1 MRKKCT
7 IICFL
12 ILLASVGSFGCGK
25 RTEIVKKEDKSIILN
40 VLAGQSTSD
49 AGLED
54 MIDEWM
60 KEYFPEVRLE
70 WECVDWGENFDA
82 QMRARCAAG
91 DVPDI
96 IVGKAQ
102 DVKAYVSTGNLAPI
116 SAECTAVIK
125 EEAMSG
131 VTIDGTAYGLPFNAW
146 YQGVIYNKEL
156 FRSCGLEVPKTR
168 TELEH
173 TVIVLKSHGI
183 TPFASHYQE
192 SWTLGNTT
200 MQFMMNEVFNTI
212 PDWGDWFRRGEV
224 NYSDFPAVRHCM
236 EYNREILDA
245 SWEDALYIDQ
255 YECDN
260 RFTNQEAA
268 MYLTGSWSLQFANQY
283 SSGDEFGIFPYPN
296 GNGDSKL
303 LRETNMTFM
312 KSAGSDYGELI
323 DEILKKLISDERLQG
338 EILDYT
344 QTQPVVKEFI
354 STYRSCIQ
362 SDVEAYEKSGQV
374 LDVTVGNTQLVW
386 SYQNAVAEE
395 QLQWLQGK
403 KTLEEVLE
411 YADSQ
416 RSYSVNE

>member
-1 MRKKCT
+1 MKKRT

-12 ILLASVGSFGCGK
+12 ILLLAVGNISCGK
-25 RTEIVKKEDKSIILN
+25 RTEIVKKEDKTIILN

-54 MIDEWM
+54 MIDEWL
-60 KEYFPEVRLE
+60 KKYFPEVRLE

-116 SAECTAVIK
+116 SAECTAAIK
-125 EEAMSG
+125 EEAMLG
-131 VTIDGTAYGLPFNAW
+131 VTIDGIAYGLPFNAW
-146 YQGVIYNKEL
+146 YQGVIYNKKL

-168 TELEH
+168 SELEKAV
-173 TVIVLKSHGI
+173 TVLNDSEI

-200 MQFMMNEVFNTI
+200 MQFMMNEVFNAI
-212 PDWGDWFRRGEV
+212 PDWGDRFRRGEV
-224 NYSDFPAVRHCM
+224 NYSDFPAVRRCM
-236 EYNREILDA
+236 EYNLEILNA

-283 SSGDEFGIFPYPN
+283 NSGDEFGIFPYPN
-296 GNGDSKL
+296 ESGDSKL

-323 DEILKKLISDERLQG
+323 DEILKRLISDEQLQG

-344 QTQPVVKEFI
+344 QTQPVVKEFMP
-354 STYRSCIQ
+354 TYRSCIQ

-374 LDVTVGNTQLVW
+374 LDVTTGNTQLVW
-386 SYQNAVAEE
+386 SFQNAVAEE